1 MSKIDRERPQGRA
14 IVHTGAG
21 YPKDDND
28 DETGRSDR
36 ESRQVSPSSLPS
48 LTPSPVPARS
58 QSLIPSIPST
68 SRALESSDDDSGS
81 SVAAAKAMFRYREDP
96 KYATLAQAGSK
107 NPCEISE
114 GLLTPHLIHDFN
126 RKQQAYFLQKGIPD
140 DEQVPKSLACFMEN
154 READKAI
161 DNHRDELVA
170 MDWAQFMKWLKEN
183 LLEENWENKLLTE
196 LVTTKMKQGV
206 AFKTHSNEMVF
217 MNRLLEGT
225 KQHQNDTQLRTAVTS
240 SLPSFLHTFAFDI
253 VADSYEKWAIAM
265 RKQIKDD
272 ENWGDRLVASNMNSN
287 VASIIQG
294 SAPSR
299 ATNSLQPAFQP
310 NHYQSQQQPQNPSN
324 APYRSQNQYSNQ
336 YPNQNYQNRPQQ
348 GQGSYRQSNNGQQI
362 AHTRD
367 MQNMNNALA
376 QPDYPPRLT
385 PDERYWVDLYRGCYN
400 CRRFDIPYGHQART
414 CDTPEH
420 LRPRGSNY
428 QLITE
433 QTALKQGKA
442 YIPNH
447 GPPRHSP
454 VQRSPSAP
462 PPKRAKPT
470 ASVISSRP
478 FQQFDAYPS
487 SSRQTLFTN
496 AGPVTNVPRRI
507 SGPRRVSSENGR
519 ARGGWDDDSDE
530 GRPNVSMP
538 VAVLEKTFK
547 GERDSDEDEDEL
559 SEEDQ
564 DDESQVSA
572 IRARHLRWR
581 CLMAGPKSKV
591 PVIVRALIDD
601 GSFLVLIRPELVD
614 ELGLPRKLL
623 EQPEYVAVAFEGSET
638 TRVLREFV
646 DINPAT
652 INAAWFTIPYS

>member
-1 MSKIDRERPQGRA
+1 MSRINRECPQGRA
-14 IVHTGAG
+14 IVHTGPG
-21 YPKDDND
+21 YPRDDDSD
-28 DETGRSDR
+28 DPGQTGQEPRR
-36 ESRQVSPSSLPS
+36 TSPSPLPS
-48 LTPSPVPARS
+48 LTPSPEESPAS
-58 QSLIPSIPST
+58 PI

-81 SVAAAKAMFRYREDP
+81 SVAAPKKTAMFRYREDP

-114 GLLTPHLIHDFN
+114 GLLMPHLIHDFN
-126 RKQQAYFLQKGIPD
+126 RKQQSYFLQKGIPS

-161 DNHRDELVA
+161 DNHRAELVD

-196 LVTTKMKQGV
+196 LVTMKMKQGV

-225 KQHQNDTQLRTAVTS
+225 KQHQNDTQLRTAVTG

-253 VADSYEKWAIAM
+253 VAELYEKWALAM

-294 SAPSR
+294 LAPSHS
-299 ATNSLQPAFQP
+299 TSSLQPGFQH
-310 NHYQSQQQPQNPSN
+310 NNYQSQSNQPGFSN

-336 YPNQNYQNRPQQ
+336 NSNQNPQNRYHQNQ
-348 GQGSYRQSNNGQQI
+348 GPYRQSNNNQQSNQN
-362 AHTRD
+362 RD
-367 MQNMNNALA
+367 VQSMNVALT

-400 CRRFDIPYGHQART
+400 CRRFDIPYGHQARN
-414 CDTPEH
+414 CDTPDH

-433 QTALKQGKA
+433 QTALKQGKP

-454 VQRSPSAP
+454 VTRSPSAP
-462 PPKRAKPT
+462 PSKWAKPT
-470 ASVISSRP
+470 ASVVPSRSSH
-478 FQQFDAYPS
+478 QFDVYPS
-487 SSRQTLFTN
+487 S
-496 AGPVTNVPRRI
+496 A
-507 SGPRRVSSENGR
+507 
-519 ARGGWDDDSDE
+519 
-530 GRPNVSMP
+530 
-538 VAVLEKTFK
+538 
-547 GERDSDEDEDEL
+547 
-559 SEEDQ
+559 
-564 DDESQVSA
+564 
-572 IRARHLRWR
+572 
-581 CLMAGPKSKV
+581 
-591 PVIVRALIDD
+591 
-601 GSFLVLIRPELVD
+601 
-614 ELGLPRKLL
+614 
-623 EQPEYVAVAFEGSET
+623 
-638 TRVLREFV
+638 
-646 DINPAT
+646 
-652 INAAWFTIPYS
+652 